1 MTTAAAAWFAVVFF
15 LLPGF
20 LVAWVA
26 GLRVPAAVTTALP
39 VTFGVIGVSSWM
51 WGVTSA
57 PFNLWTFGVSMVL
70 ALAVAG
76 GWRYA
81 FARKARRGG
90 DVPWR
95 RALFPGKVEWTHWG
109 IPFVG
114 VVVAAWMAV
123 TDRLSWLAQ
132 MPNGADNIVQGW
144 DSQWHANAVRFVMET
159 GVASSTRMGELQ
171 NFETHARLFYPS
183 GFHAGVALFAEAAG
197 LEPIRAVN
205 IASTVLPAVALPLTM
220 VSLVFAFMRSTGLT
234 AQIAAAFA
242 AIMAYAAPQLL
253 WVPDYV
259 GMWPY
264 LFAMTLTGIVVWQ
277 FLEVPARHAGALPA
291 AIGFLGVLCTHPAA
305 VTVVVLGVIFAWA
318 TSLLVRPVR
327 SRRSDTVWMALPA
340 AAATLVFLPQVL
352 AGSDQ
357 ASEVASWA
365 PQEKL
370 GRGGAWGSA
379 FRMDTRHVSQFF
391 PDFDPT
397 VMLWLAGAGALALV
411 LWRGQVWP
419 VLLYVVSLAVT
430 ANALTPFDNAWGD
443 VLAMV
448 GNLHYSTGHR
458 LIMPVVMCVWAAAAI
473 GIAVIIRLVTFA
485 PLAAR
490 TGTGQ
495 RATVL
500 ASIAVAVIA
509 GSAAVPQVR
518 NHTEAGAQDA
528 FATPRQSGRMVSA
541 DDLQVFDWL
550 ATQDAAWEGT
560 IMGDPADGYSWMY
573 AYNGLPSVSR
583 HYLWPTGGIG
593 SAHDTIF
600 QHADFIGEDNG
611 EVVEQALKD
620 LNVRFFVLSPGS
632 FWADQKPQYPMLRS
646 FWASNGV
653 TPVYRKGTTSVFA
666 VNSEF
671 STAQLRAM
679 RKDGQDH
686 GSDEL
691 YELEDA
697 GVAAW

>member
-1 MTTAAAAWFAVVFF
+1 
-15 LLPGF
+15 
-20 LVAWVA
+20 
-26 GLRVPAAVTTALP
+26 
-39 VTFGVIGVSSWM
+39 
-51 WGVTSA
+51 
-57 PFNLWTFGVSMVL
+57 
-70 ALAVAG
+70 
-76 GWRYA
+76 
-81 FARKARRGG
+81 
-90 DVPWR
+90 
-95 RALFPGKVEWTHWG
+95 
-109 IPFVG
+109 
-114 VVVAAWMAV
+114 
-123 TDRLSWLAQ
+123 
-132 MPNGADNIVQGW
+132 
-144 DSQWHANAVRFVMET
+144 
-159 GVASSTRMGELQ
+159 
-171 NFETHARLFYPS
+171 
-183 GFHAGVALFAEAAG
+183 
-197 LEPIRAVN
+197 
-205 IASTVLPAVALPLTM
+205 
-220 VSLVFAFMRSTGLT
+220 
-234 AQIAAAFA
+234 
-242 AIMAYAAPQLL
+242 
-253 WVPDYV
+253 
-259 GMWPY
+259 
-264 LFAMTLTGIVVWQ
+264 
-277 FLEVPARHAGALPA
+277 
-291 AIGFLGVLCTHPAA
+291 
-305 VTVVVLGVIFAWA
+305 
-318 TSLLVRPVR
+318 
-327 SRRSDTVWMALPA
+327 
-340 AAATLVFLPQVL
+340 
-352 AGSDQ
+352 
-357 ASEVASWA
+357 
-365 PQEKL
+365 
-370 GRGGAWGSA
+370 
-379 FRMDTRHVSQFF
+379 MDTRHVSQFF
-391 PDFDPT
+391 PDVDPT

-458 LIMPVVMCVWAAAAI
+458 LIMPVVMCVWVAAAI

-600 QHADFIGEDNG
+600 QHADFIGEDNN
-611 EVVEQALKD
+611 ELVERALKD
-620 LNVRFFVLSPGS
+620 LDVRFFVLSPGS
-632 FWADQKPQYPMLRS
+632 FWAYQKPQYPMLRA
-646 FWASNGV
+646 FWTSEGV

-671 STAQLRAM
+671 SAAQLRAM